1 MLRLEPTV
9 KNAHVLVVDDDAAI
23 RKALKFGLET
33 EGLVVKTFSGGRQ
46 MLESG
51 SVNQADCL
59 VLDCRMAGMDGFAV
73 VAELAARKARIPVI
87 LMTAPVTET
96 MRRRAHEAGVFSL
109 LEKPLLDGV
118 LADNIRR
125 ATA

>member
-1 MLRLEPTV
+1 
-9 KNAHVLVVDDDAAI
+9 
-23 RKALKFGLET
+23 
-33 EGLVVKTFSGGRQ
+33 
-46 MLESG
+46 
-51 SVNQADCL
+51 
-59 VLDCRMAGMDGFAV
+59 MAGMDGFAV

-96 MRRRAHEAGVFSL
+96 MRRRAREAGVFSL